1 MKHQQEPYHNNK
13 HDIISISPGLV
24 SIIAFPVFLI
34 IVVLI
39 GSASC
44 FIHYPEIVKA
54 RAVITGL
61 NTQKTYYEVEIDA
74 PQNNALE
81 IGPGQ
86 QVQLQVDEY
95 PHHKFGYVKGIL
107 DHVDHRKGINNF
119 TAWLYLPEGLVTT
132 RKTVIRNNGQ
142 VKADILIII
151 NNMRL
156 LQRVFYS
163 SSKKSLR

>member
-1 MKHQQEPYHNNK
+1 MKEQQYTTHDNK
-13 HDIISISPGLV
+13 HAIISISPGLV
-24 SIIAFPVFLI
+24 STITFPVFLL
-34 IVVLI
+34 IVGLV
-39 GSASC
+39 GGTSY

-61 NTQKTYYEVEIDA
+61 DTTKAFYEVGIDA

-86 QVQLQVDEY
+86 QVQLQFDDY
-95 PHHKFGYVKGIL
+95 PHNKFGYVKGVL
-107 DHVDHRKGINNF
+107 EHVNVRKGTNNF
-119 TAWLYLPEGLVTT
+119 TARLYLPEGPVTT
-132 RKTVIRNNGQ
+132 HHTIIKSKGQ
-142 VKADILIII
+142 LKADMVIVI

-163 SSKKSLR
+163 SSKKTWR